1 MLDLRR
7 YTWVD
12 RGEIQH
18 VAATDEATQSLQASQ
33 HHAVGPLKTKV
44 DKIIVSKKKET
55 NNFPG
60 NLYFPMYVTV
70 ENQTSAHISNSS
82 PIGSFCGKCSF
93 SLMINRIKTRYSP
106 TGQYMLAIRPFGR
119 ATD

>member
-1 MLDLRR
+1 MGLEVALLEGMLDLRR

-33 HHAVGPLKTKV
+33 HHAFGPLKTKV

-60 NLYFPMYVTV
+60 NLYFSMYVTV
-70 ENQTSAHISNSS
+70 ENQTSAHI
-82 PIGSFCGKCSF
+82 IA
-93 SLMINRIKTRYSP
+93 LR
-106 TGQYMLAIRPFGR
+106 
-119 ATD
+119 

>member
-1 MLDLRR
+1 MGLEVALLEGMLDLRR

-33 HHAVGPLKTKV
+33 QHAFGPLKTKV
-44 DKIIVSKKKET
+44 HKIIVSKKKET

-60 NLYFPMYVTV
+60 NLYFFIYVTV
-70 ENQTSAHISNSS
+70 ENQTSAHIIALRQLFFDDKS
-82 PIGSFCGKCSF
+82 
-93 SLMINRIKTRYSP
+93 Y
-106 TGQYMLAIRPFGR
+106 
-119 ATD
+119 

>member
-1 MLDLRR
+1 MGLEVALLEGMLDLRR

-33 HHAVGPLKTKV
+33 HHAFGPLKTKV
-44 DKIIVSKKKET
+44 DKIIVSKK
-55 NNFPG
+55 N
-60 NLYFPMYVTV
+60 
-70 ENQTSAHISNSS
+70 NSS

-93 SLMINRIKTRYSP
+93 SLMINRIN
-106 TGQYMLAIRPFGR
+106 
-119 ATD
+119 